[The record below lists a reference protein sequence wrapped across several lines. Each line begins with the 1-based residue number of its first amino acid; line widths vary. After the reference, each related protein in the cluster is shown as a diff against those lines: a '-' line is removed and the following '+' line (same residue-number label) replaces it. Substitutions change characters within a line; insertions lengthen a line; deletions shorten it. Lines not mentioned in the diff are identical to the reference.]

1 MVQVRQQHQAHFL
14 EERIGNGRYGIR
26 KPFKCHLVEK
36 NYSLINCQWNE
47 YGKKVTKKIL
57 TFTIP
62 VVIRW
67 LLDEAIRIKNKKQK
81 QIQQT
86 RTKKNKTKQRPEKKW
101 HTTQKIW
108 PQSLIAEYT
117 QRGSNLKES
126 NVNLRCGYIHHGKR
140 HFHGKKKSRSK
151 IQRGCSYRG
160 NTWLRVN

>member
-1 MVQVRQQHQAHFL
+1 MKISNSRCQGQRSGPGKIAASGTFL
-14 EERIGNGRYGIR
+14 EERIGNGRYGVR

-67 LLDEAIRIKNKKQK
+67 LLDEAIRIKKRQK

-86 RTKKNKTKQRPEKKW
+86 RTKKTKQNKDQKKKW
-101 HTTQKIW
+101 QRRIHTTQKIW
-108 PQSLIAEYT
+108 PQSLIAEYP
-117 QRGSNLKES
+117 QRGSNSKES
-126 NVNLRCGYIHHGKR
+126 NVNLRCGYTHPGKR
-140 HFHGKKKSRSK
+140 HFHGKKKPR
-151 IQRGCSYRG
+151 
-160 NTWLRVN
+160 